1 MPLNLVLRTEV
12 YTNELWISVCNAFQK
27 DLGKIS
33 DRMAIPN
40 EVPLDVRLPTI
51 RLFIARLR
59 FYVRLLRRLLRLKQ
73 RSQAA
78 FVRIRKKR
86 QRLLSRI
93 ANLANN
99 EQGERDRRAIG
110 TLLVKVREKLED
122 TIQKQLKKKEKTDE
136 LNKNILKLAKQY
148 KEALGKLSNSIA
160 LKEAIIDEIKESLP
174 ALQ

>member
-1 MPLNLVLRTEV
+1 
-12 YTNELWISVCNAFQK
+12 
-27 DLGKIS
+27 
-33 DRMAIPN
+33 MAIPN

-174 ALQ
+174 SLQ